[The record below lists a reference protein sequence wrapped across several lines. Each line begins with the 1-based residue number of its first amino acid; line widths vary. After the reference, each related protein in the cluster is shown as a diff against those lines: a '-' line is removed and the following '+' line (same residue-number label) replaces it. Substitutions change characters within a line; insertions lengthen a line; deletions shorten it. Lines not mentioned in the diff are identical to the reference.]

1 MLVVY
6 KEDTQVY
13 YLELIKMLHQLL
25 ENYILMGCQIMKIYD
40 STLGFCIR
48 N

>member
-1 MLVVY
+1 
-6 KEDTQVY
+6 
-13 YLELIKMLHQLL
+13 LELIKMLHQLL